1 MLLTRGALTF
11 SDISNLGAQGIAQS
25 ICMKLPLILSIG
37 LAASVCEF
45 GRSQQ
50 ITQLMSSSPAR
61 LFRSGCIRV
70 LRAGERGALWDVEPR

>member
-37 LAASVCEF
+37 LAASVREF

-50 ITQLMSSSPAR
+50 IAQLMSSSPAR
-61 LFRSGCIRV
+61 LFRTGCITV
-70 LRAGERGALWDVEPR
+70 LRDGEQSALWDVEPR

>member
-11 SDISNLGAQGIAQS
+11 SDISNLGAKGIAES

-50 ITQLMSSSPAR
+50 ISQLMSSSPAR
-61 LFRSGCIRV
+61 LFGTGSIRV
-70 LRAGERGALWDVEPR
+70 LRDKEQDGSWDVEPR